1 MVTGSD
7 LLQIMPT
14 YLSQKKLEELEVE
27 LKHRQ
32 GEGRKII
39 AANIEQAK
47 ELGDLSE
54 NFEYHAAKEEQAQ
67 NEGRIIELKA
77 MINDVS
83 IVEESS
89 GGEKINMGATFVVEV
104 NEQEKTFEMV
114 GSTEADPLLG
124 KISNESVV
132 GKELLGKK
140 PGDEVEIELPSGKQV
155 YRVVKIL

>member
-1 MVTGSD
+1 MSTF
-7 LLQIMPT
+7 
-14 YLSQKKLEELEVE
+14 LSQEKLEELEAE

-54 NFEYHAAKEEQAQ
+54 NFEYHAAKEDQAQ
-67 NEGRIIELKA
+67 NEGRIMQLKE

-83 IVEESS
+83 IVEDSS
-89 GGEKINMGATFVVEV
+89 GGDHIGMGAKFIVEI
-104 NEQEKTFEMV
+104 NGQEKTFDMV
-114 GSTEADPLLG
+114 GSTEADPLSG
-124 KISNESVV
+124 KISNESKV
-132 GKELLGKK
+132 GMKLLGKK
-140 PGDEVEIELPSGKQV
+140 PGDEIEVELPSGKQV